1 MYKMDK
7 KQYLHEVGQNL
18 ADLFYNQK
26 NINMKHTAVEWLI
39 GRFHYEGFIGTYCSE
54 EQIKSKRQI
63 MIEII
68 EQAKEMEK
76 NQIKNAWLNSLTK
89 GDFNSAD
96 EYYNQTYKSEQ

>member
-1 MYKMDK
+1 M
-7 KQYLHEVGQNL
+7 KQ
-18 ADLFYNQK
+18 
-26 NINMKHTAVEWLI
+26 TAVEWLI

-76 NQIKNAWLNSLTK
+76 EQIVEAF
-89 GDFNSAD
+89 GDGAMD
-96 EYYNQTYKSEQ
+96 TLKLGKEYYNYLYKKQ